1 MALLIIG
8 SFIYK
13 APDWD
18 IPISIFMATLTYF
31 SASWSMHVLTE
42 RQWFKLPLML
52 FITWFCV
59 DGCYAIYWYFKDPI
73 ALALMRDVNFLASLS
88 LYGMCGLV
96 WYYEG
101 SMKDALSS
109 FRKVLQSRGVT
120 LKLRFK
126 LFY

>member
-96 WYYEG
+96 WYYGGEHERCIN
-101 SMKDALSS
+101 K
-109 FRKVLQSRGVT
+109 F
-120 LKLRFK
+120 
-126 LFY
+126 